1 MFDDHNINLTYLPY
15 GFFDC
20 GYVCRCAHGGEDRMK
35 VRVSVIG
42 YADARAQ
49 ARDATLTFDA
59 TSTVGEVARMLVRGG
74 AGDPRL
80 LPSAVERFA
89 PLTLR
94 VRYPDG
100 RALILDAGDAAAES
114 GLIAGAEVEPV

>member
-1 MFDDHNINLTYLPY
+1 
-15 GFFDC
+15 
-20 GYVCRCAHGGEDRMK
+20 MK

-42 YADARAQ
+42 YAGAAR

-59 TSTVGEVARMLVRGG
+59 TATVGDVARVLVRGG

-80 LPSAVERFA
+80 LPLAVERFA

-100 RALILDAGDAAAES
+100 SALILDAGDAAAES
-114 GLIAGAEVEPV
+114 GLIAGAEVEPVAEASPGPGERVKRAV